1 MGPKKADN
9 ASNKYK
15 KFTQL
20 EHVLARP
27 DTYIGSVSR
36 DIDQHWV
43 LDDDKS
49 KMIPK
54 QITHV
59 PGLYKIYDEI
69 LVNAIDQ
76 STIDK
81 TLDTISVNI
90 DGDEITV
97 FNNGQGIPIEMHDE
111 YKVYIPELI
120 FGNLLTSSNY
130 DDTVERTTGG
140 RNGFGAKL
148 ANIFSKS
155 FSIEIVDAKSK
166 QMYTQSWSNNMTVK
180 TKPIIKKTTIKGG
193 YAKFTFTPDYE
204 KFGMKGMEPDTLA
217 IFEKRA
223 YDVCACTEKMKVF
236 FNDKQLNIRNFE
248 KYVEMYIGDKTDTPR
263 VYEKT
268 KNWEVIVCMS
278 DTGYKQVSFVNGICT
293 SNGGTHVEYITRNM
307 VNKISELISQ
317 KHKNVVLRPQFIK
330 DHLFVFVRSTIVN
343 PSFSSQTKTECT
355 SKPSTF
361 GSKFEPND
369 EFYKK
374 VAKLGIMDEAVALAK
389 HKEMRELSKT
399 DGKKRISI
407 KGIPKLDD
415 ANKAGSVN
423 SSKCTLILT
432 EGDSAKTFAISGLS
446 VVGRDLWGVFPLKG
460 KMLNVRDASPK
471 QLLENV
477 EINALKQILGLQH
490 GKEYK
495 SVSELRYGKIMILTD
510 ADVDGSHIKGLIIN
524 FIHHF
529 WPTLLDLDPS
539 FICSMI
545 TPIVKATKGNKT
557 EKFYNLTEFNTW
569 KRNNA
574 NVKGWSIKY
583 YKGLGTSTAN
593 EAKEYFKE
601 LARNTV
607 RYVPNL
613 EEEQEN
619 SKSIEL
625 AFKKENADKRKTWI
639 LDGIENGECLDNDE
653 KSITYDQFINKDLI
667 WFSIADLQRSI
678 PCMVDG
684 FKPSQRKVL
693 YACRKRSSNKEI
705 KVSQL
710 AGYISTE
717 TSYHHGEQSLMGA
730 IITMAQNYVGANT
743 MNLLNP
749 IGQFGTRLMG
759 GKDAASPRYIFTN
772 LSEHG
777 IELFNKNDD
786 PLLEYLDDDGFKIEP
801 KYFVPTLPTVLI
813 NGAEGIGTGYS
824 STVPCYNPK
833 DIKKQILKILDG
845 KQPDMIH
852 PWYKGFEGT
861 VEPGEADQSYVMKG
875 VYRVTGR
882 TTVEITE
889 LPVGKWTQDYK
900 EFLES
905 VSEGV
910 STKTPLVTSYENH
923 STETKVKFIVRFDD
937 RLLQKMIKNGT
948 FEKEMKLTANISTR
962 NMHLFDANYNI
973 KKYNNVIEIL
983 KDYVDVRIDFYNKRK
998 AHMLKTMR
1006 SEFSLLDDKI
1016 RFIKMVVDNK
1026 LVVFKRKK
1034 QDIIDDLKKHKFPLV
1049 DKTYDYLLGI
1059 KLYLLTEESIEEFE
1073 KKKASLENQINN
1085 LESKTVPELW
1095 KKDLENIN

>member
-27 DTYIGSVSR
+27 DTYIGSVAR

-43 LDDDKS
+43 LNDDKS
-49 KMIPK
+49 KMVPK

-76 STIDK
+76 STIDT

-90 DGDEITV
+90 EGDQITV

-155 FSIEIVDAKSK
+155 FTIEIVDAKTK
-166 QMYTQSWSNNMTVK
+166 QMYTQSWSDNMTVK
-180 TKPIIKKTTIKGG
+180 TKPVIKKSTIKGG

-204 KFGMKGMEPDTLA
+204 KFGMKGMEADTLA

-223 YDVCACTEKMKVF
+223 YDVCACTDKMKVL
-236 FNDKQLNIRNFE
+236 FNNKQLNIKNFE
-248 KYVEMYIGDKTDTPR
+248 KYVELYIGPKSDIPR

-343 PSFSSQTKTECT
+343 PSFSSQTKVECT

-361 GSKFEPND
+361 GSRFEPGD
-369 EFYKK
+369 DFYKK
-374 VAKLGIMDEAVALAK
+374 VAKLGIMEEAVALAK

-399 DGKKRISI
+399 DGKKKISI

-415 ANKAGSVN
+415 ANKAGSTH

-446 VVGRDLWGVFPLKG
+446 VVGRDYWGVFPLKG

-477 EINALKQILGLQH
+477 EINALKQILGLQQ

-529 WPTLLDLDPS
+529 WPSLLDLDPS

-545 TPIVKATKGNKT
+545 TPIVKATKGGRT

-574 NVKGWSIKY
+574 NGKGWSIKY
-583 YKGLGTSTAN
+583 YKGLGTSTAV
-593 EAKEYFKE
+593 EAKEYFRE

-607 RYVPNL
+607 RYVPNSED
-613 EEEQEN
+613 EEEN
-619 SKSIEL
+619 TKSIEL

-653 KSITYDQFINKDLI
+653 KSITFDQFINKDLI

-730 IITMAQNYVGANT
+730 IITMAQNYVGSNT

-772 LSEHG
+772 LSQHG

-786 PLLEYLDDDGFKIEP
+786 PLLTYLDDDGFKIEP

-824 STVPCYNPK
+824 STVPCYNPV

-861 VEPGEADQSYVMKG
+861 VEPGDTDQSYVMKG

-910 STKTPLVTSYENH
+910 AKKTPLVTSYENH

-948 FEKEMKLTANISTR
+948 FEKEMKLTTNISTR

-983 KDYVDVRIDFYNKRK
+983 KDYVDVRVDFYNKRK
-998 AHMLKTMR
+998 AHMLKSMN
-1006 SEFSLLDDKI
+1006 SEFTVLDDKI

-1034 QDIIDDLKKHKFPLV
+1034 QDIIDDLKRHKFPLV

-1059 KLYLLTEESIEEFE
+1059 KLYLLTEESIAEFE
-1073 KKKASLENQINN
+1073 NKKATLKAQISS
-1085 LESKTVPELW
+1085 LESKTVPDLW

>member
-1 MGPKKADN
+1 MGPKKQSE

-27 DTYIGSVSR
+27 DTYVGSIAR
-36 DIDQHWV
+36 DVDQHWV
-43 LDDDKS
+43 LDKDKA

-90 DGDEITV
+90 EGDQITV
-97 FNNGQGIPIEMHDE
+97 FNNGTGIPIEMHDE

-130 DDTVERTTGG
+130 DDTVQRTTGG

-155 FSIEIVDAKSK
+155 FTIEIVDAKSHK
-166 QMYTQSWSNNMTVK
+166 MYTQTWTNNMTEK
-180 TKPIIKKTTIKGG
+180 TNPIIKPTTITGG
-193 YAKFTFTPDYE
+193 YAKFTFVPDYP

-223 YDVCACTEKMKVF
+223 YDVCACTEKMKVS
-236 FNDKQLNIRNFE
+236 FNDKVLNIKSFE
-248 KYVEMYIGDKTDTPR
+248 KYVDMYIGSKTDTPR
-263 VYEKT
+263 VYERT
-268 KNWEVIVCMS
+268 DNWEVVACMS
-278 DTGYKQVSFVNGICT
+278 EGGYKQVSFVNGICT
-293 SNGGTHVEYITRNM
+293 SNGGTHVEYVTRNM
-307 VNKISELISQ
+307 IAKISDLIAQ
-317 KHKNVVLRPQFIK
+317 KHKNIVLRPQFIK
-330 DHLFVFVRSTIVN
+330 DHLFVFVRATIIN

-361 GSKFEPND
+361 GSKFEPSD

-374 VAKLGIMDEAVALAK
+374 VAKLGIMDEAIALAR
-389 HKEMRELSKT
+389 HKELRELSKT
-399 DGKKRISI
+399 DGKKRLSI

-415 ANKAGSVN
+415 ANKAGTT
-423 SSKCTLILT
+423 SSGKCTLILT

-446 VVGRDLWGVFPLKG
+446 VIGRDYWGVFPLKG
-460 KMLNVRDASPK
+460 KMLNVREATPK

-477 EINALKQILGLQH
+477 EINALKQILGLQQN
-490 GKEYK
+490 KVYK

-524 FIHHF
+524 FIHYF
-529 WPTLLDLDPS
+529 WPSLMDIDPS

-545 TPIVKATKGNKT
+545 TPIVKATKGAKI
-557 EKFYNLTEFNTW
+557 EKFYNLSEFDTW
-569 KRNNA
+569 RKNNL
-574 NVKGWSIKY
+574 NGKGWSIKY

-601 LARNTV
+601 LAANTV
-607 RYVPNL
+607 RYVPNTM
-613 EEEQEN
+613 EEEDN
-619 SKSIEL
+619 SSSIEL

-639 LDGIENGECLDNDE
+639 VDGIANGETMDNDV
-653 KSITYDQFINKDLI
+653 KTITYDQFINKDLI

-693 YACRKRSSNKEI
+693 HACRKRPSNKEV

-743 MNLLNP
+743 MNLLTP
-749 IGQFGTRLMG
+749 GGQFGTRLMG

-777 IELFNKNDD
+777 VELFNRNDD

-801 KYFVPTLPTVLI
+801 KYFVPTLPVVLI

-824 STVPCYNPK
+824 STVPSYNPK
-833 DIKKQILKILDG
+833 DIKEQIIRILEG
-845 KQPDMIH
+845 KPAEMIH
-852 PWYKGFEGT
+852 PWYKGFLGT
-861 VEPGEADQSYVMKG
+861 IEKSDIEQSYVMKG

-889 LPVGKWTQDYK
+889 LPVGRWTQDYK

-910 STKTPLVTSYENH
+910 TTKTPLVLSYENH
-923 STETKVKFIVRFDD
+923 STETHVKFVVRFDD
-937 RLLQKMIKNGT
+937 KLLQKMLKNGT
-948 FEKEMKLTANISTR
+948 FEKELKLTTNISTR

-973 KKYNNVIEIL
+973 KKYNDVTEIL
-983 KDYVDVRIDFYNKRK
+983 KEYVDVRIDFYKKRK
-998 AHMLKTMR
+998 AHMLKTMQ
-1006 SEFSLLDDKI
+1006 SEFSLLDNKI
-1016 RFIKMVVDNK
+1016 RFIKMIVENK

-1049 DKTYDYLLGI
+1049 DKTYDYLMGI
-1059 KLYLLTEESIEEFE
+1059 KLYLLTEESIADFE
-1073 KKKASLENQINN
+1073 AKKENLLTLIKN
-1085 LESKTVPELW
+1085 LESKTVTDLW
-1095 KKDLENIN
+1095 TKDIEKY

>member
-1 MGPKKADN
+1 MPPKKQSE

-27 DTYIGSVSR
+27 DTYVGSIAR

-43 LDDDKS
+43 LDADKT

-54 QITHV
+54 QITHI

-90 DGDEITV
+90 EGDEISV
-97 FNNGQGIPIEMHDE
+97 FNNGTGIPIEMHDE

-130 DDTVERTTGG
+130 DDTIERTTGG

-155 FSIEIVDAKSK
+155 FTIEIVDAKSH
-166 QMYTQSWSNNMTVK
+166 QMYTQTWTNNMTVK
-180 TKPIIKKTTIKGG
+180 TKPIIKKTNIKGG
-193 YAKFTFTPDYE
+193 YAKFTFVPDYE
-204 KFGMKGMEPDTLA
+204 KFGMKGMEDDTLA

-223 YDVCACTEKMKVF
+223 YDVCACTEKMKVY
-236 FNDKQLNIRNFE
+236 FNDKQLNIKSFE
-248 KYVEMYIGDKTDTPR
+248 KYVDMYIGNKTETPR
-263 VYEKT
+263 VYERND
-268 KNWEVIVCMS
+268 NWEVVACMS
-278 DTGYKQVSFVNGICT
+278 ENGYKQVSFVNGICT
-293 SNGGTHVEYITRNM
+293 SNGGTHVEYITRSM
-307 VNKISELISQ
+307 VNKISELITQ
-317 KHKNVVLRPQFIK
+317 KHKNIVLRPQFIK
-330 DHLFVFVRSTIVN
+330 DHLFVFVRSILIN

-361 GSKFEPND
+361 GSKFEPSD

-374 VAKLGIMDEAVALAK
+374 IAKLGIMDEAIALAK

-399 DGKKRISI
+399 DGKKKISI

-415 ANKAGSVN
+415 ANKAGTA
-423 SSKCTLILT
+423 SSEKCTLILT

-446 VVGRDLWGVFPLKG
+446 IVGRDFWGVFPLKG

-477 EINALKQILGLQH
+477 EINALKQILGLQQN
-490 GKEYK
+490 KVYK

-529 WPTLLDLDPS
+529 WPSLLELDPS

-545 TPIVKATKGNKT
+545 TPIVKASKGNKS
-557 EKFYNLTEFNTW
+557 EKFYNLTEFDNW
-569 KRNNA
+569 KKKNA
-574 NVKGWSIKY
+574 NGKGWTIKY
-583 YKGLGTSTAN
+583 YKGLGTSTGS

-601 LARNTV
+601 LAKNTV
-607 RYVPNL
+607 RYVPND
-613 EEEQEN
+613 EDEGN
-619 SKSIEL
+619 NNASIEL

-639 LDGIENGECLDNDE
+639 LDGIENGQCIDNDV
-653 KSITYDQFINKDLI
+653 KNISYNQFINKDLI

-693 YACRKRSSNKEI
+693 YACRKRSSNKEL

-730 IITMAQNYVGANT
+730 IITMAQNYVGSNT
-743 MNLLNP
+743 MNLLTP
-749 IGQFGTRLMG
+749 SGQFGTRLMG
-759 GKDAASPRYIFTN
+759 GKDAASPRYIYTN
-772 LSEHG
+772 LSNHG
-777 IELFNKNDD
+777 IELFNRNDD
-786 PLLEYLDDDGFKIEP
+786 PLLDYLDDDGFKIEP
-801 KYFVPTLPTVLI
+801 KYFVPTLPVVLI

-824 STVPCYNPK
+824 SNVPCYNPK
-833 DIKKQILKILDG
+833 DIKKQILRILEG
-845 KQPDMIH
+845 KEPEMIH
-852 PWYKGFEGT
+852 PWYRGFEGT
-861 VEPGEADQSYVMKG
+861 IEQNDIEQSYVMKG
-875 VYRVTGR
+875 VYKVVGR

-910 STKTPLVTSYENH
+910 ATKTPLVTSYENH
-923 STETKVKFIVRFDD
+923 STENKVKFIVRFDD
-937 RLLQKMIKNGT
+937 KVLQKMVKNGT
-948 FEKEMKLTANISTR
+948 FEKELKLTSNISTR

-973 KKYNNVIEIL
+973 KKYHNVIEIM
-983 KDYVDVRIDFYNKRK
+983 KDYVDVRKVFYDKRK
-998 AHMLKTMR
+998 AHMLKTMQ
-1006 SEFSLLDDKI
+1006 SEFSVLDQKI
-1016 RFIKMVVDNK
+1016 RFIQMIVNNE

-1034 QDIIDDLKKHKFPLV
+1034 QEIIDDLKRLEFPMI
-1049 DKTYDYLLGI
+1049 DKTYDYLMGI
-1059 KLYLLTEESIEEFE
+1059 KLYLLTEESIDDFE
-1073 KKKASLENQINN
+1073 KKKENIVALIKD
-1085 LESKTVPELW
+1085 LESKTVSDLW
-1095 KKDLENIN
+1095 KKDLENY